1 MMKGSPQHFRRSNS
15 CRNALFAIIFFLL
28 VAIGYVRPAAAGSR
42 NPAVDLHLLHP
53 GTTVVVD
60 LDGDQ
65 IPDLASGTN
74 LGRMPQGYAYR
85 VDLDLTDN
93 SQPKPFRVFS
103 TEPNGVAIKAV
114 DVDGDQ
120 DLDLVIT
127 GRLLHE
133 PIGVWI
139 NDGRGNFIPGDSTQ
153 YGDAYNETDSSLA
166 SSLQLLNSVLW
177 HEFRQIDVA
186 LDRHGIPF
194 KPRHSAT
201 GFLDLVF
208 ARESR
213 VCTESVRDRAPP
225 LR

>member
-1 MMKGSPQHFRRSNS
+1 MMQGSSRHYGRSNS
-15 CRNALFAIIFFLL
+15 YRSTLYAFIFFLL
-28 VAIGYVRPAAAGSR
+28 AAMGYVRPAAAGSR

-53 GTTVVVD
+53 GTTVIVD

-65 IPDLASGTN
+65 IPDFASGTN

-103 TEPNGVAIKAV
+103 TEPNGVAIKAI
-114 DVDGDQ
+114 DLDGDH

-153 YGDAYNETDSSLA
+153 YSDAFDGTDSSLA
-166 SSLQLLNSVLW
+166 SSLRFLNSVLW
-177 HEFRQIDVA
+177 NEFRHLDV
-186 LDRHGIPF
+186 
-194 KPRHSAT
+194 
-201 GFLDLVF
+201 
-208 ARESR
+208 E
-213 VCTESVRDRAPP
+213 
-225 LR
+225 